1 MNPENRDYFLR
12 NRSLRELQ
20 VNRET
25 VQRLEQQPEREQP
38 PQPEQPPPIEQP
50 PQVPVMEV
58 TANVIKATV
67 HLKPFS
73 GDGQTAAKIWLQ
85 WFERYCALNKEP
97 EGQILT
103 FPIYLSNHARI
114 WFESLTEEIKTDYPR
129 LKAAFLERFENQ
141 DIVETELLEIT
152 QRPDEC
158 TNDYFSRVLKKAQH
172 SNADQK
178 LITSLAVKG
187 LKARVKQ
194 IVIPMKSQT
203 FEEA

>member
-20 VNRET
+20 VIRET
-25 VQRLEQQPEREQP
+25 VQMLDQQPEREQP
-38 PQPEQPPPIEQP
+38 PQPEQLPPTEQP

-58 TANVIKATV
+58 TANAIKATV
-67 HLKPFS
+67 HLEPFS
-73 GDGQTAAKIWLQ
+73 GDGQTEAKTWLK

-97 EGQILT
+97 EGQSLLT
-103 FPIYLSNHARI
+103 FPFNLSSHARI
-114 WFESLTEEIKTDYPR
+114 WCESLTEEIKTDYPR

-141 DIVETELLEIT
+141 DIAETELLEIT
-152 QRPDEC
+152 QRPEEC

-172 SNADQK
+172 SKADQK

-187 LKARVKQ
+187 LKAGVKQ
-194 IVIPMKSQT
+194 IVIP
-203 FEEA
+203 